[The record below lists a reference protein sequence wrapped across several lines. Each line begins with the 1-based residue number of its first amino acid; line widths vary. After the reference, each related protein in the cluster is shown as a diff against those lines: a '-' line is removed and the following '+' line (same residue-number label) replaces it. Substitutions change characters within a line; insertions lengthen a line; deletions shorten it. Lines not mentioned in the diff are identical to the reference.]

1 MIEFYTAISV
11 GCATD
16 SLTKAHRRALERL
29 QGLGV
34 VDLVSAHENGSLD
47 GHSAFGDKG
56 NSACTQSLN
65 ECFGSASVIT
75 AKVTPSPRLAQHL
88 NLTHNPRISGKPS
101 AESQADS
108 ESKESLESHFD
119 NLDSNTES
127 SLSDSKTIT
136 ESNSIDS
143 ESKQLTQSTTLK
155 NLSKALPNINNVR
168 NSASRAESM
177 PIDSAI
183 FATQKSNQCVGAIAP
198 TATRP
203 CRGGKNQEQGGSSAT
218 ADFSKETSFC
228 LDKDTAR
235 LSPRLPKR
243 PNGLQAQRSKN
254 SGALFF
260 SGLGRAGRGET
271 LFSFAQTSDDENLE
285 NIREN
290 TTPRNLESIESNA
303 EILKDTQLSESSH
316 LDSET
321 ITESKEILKN
331 EKIQNLGGIES
342 KAFTESSHIDSQ
354 QSTQPTPK
362 NPNRDSQNKPYVRLK
377 PNFLI
382 GILDLPLGKSHAF
395 LTPLHPHHRQD
406 LIIKNLPRNAFSGD
420 IVLAKIESIKQG
432 KRKGIMRY
440 KKIARFVCVLEAREG
455 FAICVLLQQKGAIY
469 ALNLQNAQRYTPKA
483 SQKSLR
489 ALPPNCVI
497 KINLRSLEITKVLG
511 VLDDARI
518 DTQIVLE
525 QYAIAQDFTPQSLLL
540 AQSYGTRVLRA
551 HYPHRR
557 DYTHLEFCVIDPK
570 GAKDHDDAIYY
581 DERAQTLYV
590 AIADVSEYVS
600 KNSALDKEARE
611 RGFSVYFPDCVVPML
626 PFALSSGLCSL
637 QKNRLRLALV
647 WEISLSEGRAV
658 DARLYEGIIKAREH
672 RDYDSLDSLL
682 EGDSLP
688 QSLQWLKSYIP
699 QVRKL
704 RANRLRSGYDLH
716 SPDVRIELDSQGEV
730 VRIRLETS
738 SLSHHIIEES
748 MLLANIAAAQMLNTH
763 APSGIYRIHQP
774 PKESK
779 ISQLLYDMQ
788 ELGAPIVRG
797 ELRAQIAGI
806 QSWAR
811 ERGEQ
816 FAQVIDTLIIRSFA
830 KACYSATPAEH
841 FGLGFSLYTH
851 FTSPIRRYSDLCV
864 HRILKSLLRETKEL
878 EYLCEHTQSIA
889 QELNLKQKAINRLER
904 EFNDY
909 KSVRYVLGLLEVQKS
924 SRKRASK
931 TSSKRA
937 LVCEAIVLGERD
949 DGFVRCLA
957 LTLIPHAYVLVDCA
971 ELDCVDSINA
981 LSAPNVA
988 NAPNAVGLADTSGE
1002 LEKFATLCVRIV
1014 GADLIA
1020 REIYGVALGA
1030 MG

>member
-11 GCATD
+11 GCALD
-16 SLTKAHRRALERL
+16 SVARAYRGALERL

-34 VDLVSAHENGSLD
+34 VEEGCARDLASTHENGSLGMQCD
-47 GHSAFGDKG
+47 KIVDFSEGTDAKSANLPK
-56 NSACTQSLN
+56 NPQSLH
-65 ECFGSASVIT
+65 SHT
-75 AKVTPSPRLAQHL
+75 ANTNFVACS
-88 NLTHNPRISGKPS
+88 
-101 AESQADS
+101 S
-108 ESKESLESHFD
+108 E
-119 NLDSNTES
+119 
-127 SLSDSKTIT
+127 IT
-136 ESNSIDS
+136 ES
-143 ESKQLTQSTTLK
+143 TTPK

-177 PIDSAI
+177 AIDSAI
-183 FATQKSNQCVGAIAP
+183 FAQQKSNKICSAAAH
-198 TATRP
+198 TDARP

-525 QYAIAQDFTPQSLLL
+525 QYTIAQDFTPQSLLL

-716 SPDVRIELDSQGEV
+716 SPDVRIELDSLGEV
-730 VRIRLETS
+730 ARIRLETS

-748 MLLANIAAAQMLNTH
+748 MLLANIAAAQMLHTH

-924 SRKRASK
+924 SRKRA
-931 TSSKRA
+931 